1 MNKER
6 ELTSSLVKTVLKIM
20 GKVQI
25 YPDRKKLKEVIF
37 INEPRNSPQKQ
48 VPLLI
53 KVQKEFN
60 GEEEYFE
67 RINK

>member
-37 INEPRNSPQKQ
+37 INEPRNSPPEAGAFIDKSTEGIQWGRR
-48 VPLLI
+48 V
-53 KVQKEFN
+53 F
-60 GEEEYFE
+60 
-67 RINK
+67 